1 MIKRKKWNQEQ
12 KERLVLEMIS
22 GQTSMTEISKR
33 ESISA
38 TTLAK
43 WKHQFVTEG
52 LEDKNKTELEL
63 RQKISYLESALSD
76 LMVEN
81 QILKKKEKF
90 LQVYKQ
96 KEKLSR
102 ITSDQSLGSKGAVKL

>member
-43 WKHQFVTEG
+43 WKHQFINEG

-81 QILKKKEKF
+81 QILKKRRNFFKHTNKKRNYQESP
-90 LQVYKQ
+90 QIRVRDQ
-96 KEKLSR
+96 KEL
-102 ITSDQSLGSKGAVKL
+102 